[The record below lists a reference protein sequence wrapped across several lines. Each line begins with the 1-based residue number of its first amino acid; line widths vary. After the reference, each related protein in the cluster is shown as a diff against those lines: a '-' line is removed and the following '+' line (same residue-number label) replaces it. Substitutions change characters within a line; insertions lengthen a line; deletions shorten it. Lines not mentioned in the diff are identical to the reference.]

1 VCRKGTCLVSC
12 SMEIPKSSSTSSR
25 PLAIGN
31 SGILSG
37 FWGDIFKAAVPLKRS
52 AGFLLEANAGFSGH
66 TTWTTFLSRPRFGTS
81 GSNATQQRLISRSG
95 KFVRSGYLNPLAK
108 IEIPRC
114 WLDLKIGLYTK
125 NILCMRVLHKIQ
137 RIVNNIVDNAEC
149 DRFLYENER
158 GPSPEQ

>member
-1 VCRKGTCLVSC
+1 MCRKGTCLVSC

-52 AGFLLEANAGFSGH
+52 AEFLSEANAGFFGH
-66 TTWTTFLSRPRFGTS
+66 TTWTTFLSRPS
-81 GSNATQQRLISRSG
+81 GSELQGLMQTQQRLISRSG
-95 KFVRSGYLNPLAK
+95 KFVRSGYLNPIAK

-125 NILCMRVLHKIQ
+125 TILCMRILHKIQ
-137 RIVNNIVDNAEC
+137 WIVNNIVDNAVC
-149 DRFLYENER
+149 DGFLY
-158 GPSPEQ
+158 GK